1 MSKRSSSTSIAEFV
15 KRRKLDVIGYDTDL
29 DNHQFEIAGLSWR
42 LDRHGEVMRS
52 QQVNVQFQNSLILS
66 DAVLNDVKAH
76 RWNGHRQVRRIL
88 RYHLSNG
95 PVYEIFWKTYP
106 MTLPQLLPPNGRA
119 YTLVAEFLLNEQR
132 LLDERAG
139 TASGS
144 SDSGS
149 SDSGSPGPG
158 SGTSDS
164 GSDLPCAPS
173 VDHYT

>member
-1 MSKRSSSTSIAEFV
+1 
-15 KRRKLDVIGYDTDL
+15 
-29 DNHQFEIAGLSWR
+29 
-42 LDRHGEVMRS
+42 
-52 QQVNVQFQNSLILS
+52 
-66 DAVLNDVKAH
+66 
-76 RWNGHRQVRRIL
+76 
-88 RYHLSNG
+88 
-95 PVYEIFWKTYP
+95 

-149 SDSGSPGPG
+149 SDSGS
-158 SGTSDS
+158 
-164 GSDLPCAPS
+164 DLPCAPS